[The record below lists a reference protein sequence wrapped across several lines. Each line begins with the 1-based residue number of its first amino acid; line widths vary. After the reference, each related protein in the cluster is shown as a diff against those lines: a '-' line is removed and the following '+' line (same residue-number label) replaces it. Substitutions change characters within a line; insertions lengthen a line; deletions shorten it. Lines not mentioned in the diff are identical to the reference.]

1 MKLNEFCERLY
12 EEKENEN
19 ENGSGPLPSV
29 GISNGMREF
38 IQQQLVKA
46 NEEVLRLKED
56 ELQRETNRFIPYQQ
70 IYCDEDCRLLFSAGS
85 SISGSII
92 ERKDPRGI
100 LPNDTD
106 QQYLIFYG
114 WSFLALGSFVI
125 FVIYSS
131 YPTSQDSFTMSIVL
145 LVFFIT
151 VYLLSKDSI
160 VGL

>member
-12 EEKENEN
+12 EEKD

-29 GISNGMREF
+29 GISNAMREF
-38 IQQQLVKA
+38 IQTQLVKA
-46 NEEVLRLKED
+46 NEEVLRLKAD

-70 IYCDEDCRLLFSAGS
+70 ILCDEDCRLLFSAGS
-85 SISGSII
+85 SITGSMI

-100 LPNDTD
+100 LPNDAD

-131 YPTSQDSFTMSIVL
+131 YPTAQDSFTMSIVL

>member
-12 EEKENEN
+12 EEKDEN

-29 GISNGMREF
+29 GISNAMREF
-38 IQQQLVKA
+38 IQTQLVKA
-46 NEEVLRLKED
+46 NEEVLRLKAD

-70 IYCDEDCRLLFSAGS
+70 ILCDEDCRVLFSAGS
-85 SISGSII
+85 SITGSMI

-100 LPNDTD
+100 LPNDAD

-131 YPTSQDSFTMSIVL
+131 YPTAQDSFTMSIVL

-151 VYLLSKDSI
+151 VYLLSKDLI

>member
-12 EEKENEN
+12 EEKD

-29 GISNGMREF
+29 GISNAMREF
-38 IQQQLVKA
+38 IQTQLVKA
-46 NEEVLRLKED
+46 NEEVLRLKAD

-85 SISGSII
+85 SITGSMI

-100 LPNDTD
+100 LPNDAD

-131 YPTSQDSFTMSIVL
+131 YPTAQDSFTMSIVL

-151 VYLLSKDSI
+151 VYLLSKESI

>member
-12 EEKENEN
+12 EEKDEN

-29 GISNGMREF
+29 GISNAMREF
-38 IQQQLVKA
+38 IQTQLVKA
-46 NEEVLRLKED
+46 NEEVLRLKAD

-70 IYCDEDCRLLFSAGS
+70 ILCDEDCRLLFSAGS
-85 SISGSII
+85 SITGSMI

-100 LPNDTD
+100 LPNDAD

-131 YPTSQDSFTMSIVL
+131 YPTAQDSFTMSIVL

>member
-12 EEKENEN
+12 EEKEN

-38 IQQQLVKA
+38 IRDQLAKA
-46 NEEVLRLKED
+46 NEEALRLKED
-56 ELQRETNRFIPYQQ
+56 ERRREADRFIPYRQ
-70 IYCDEDCRLLFSAGS
+70 IQCDEECRFLFSQGS
-85 SISGSII
+85 FISGSII

-100 LPNDTD
+100 LPNDAD
-106 QQYLIFYG
+106 QQYLFFYG
-114 WSFLALGSFVI
+114 WSFLAFGSFVL

>member
-12 EEKENEN
+12 EEKEK

-38 IQQQLVKA
+38 IQEQLVKA
-46 NEEVLRLKED
+46 NEEVLRLKAD
-56 ELQRETNRFIPYQQ
+56 EREREANRFIPYQQ
-70 IYCDEDCRLLFSAGS
+70 IYCDEDCRVLFNLGS
-85 SISGSII
+85 SITGSII

-100 LPNDTD
+100 LPNDAD

-131 YPTSQDSFTMSIVL
+131 YPTAQDSFTMSIVL

>member
-12 EEKENEN
+12 EEKEN

-38 IQQQLVKA
+38 IRDQLAKA

-56 ELQRETNRFIPYQQ
+56 ERQREAGRFIPYRQ
-70 IYCDEDCRLLFSAGS
+70 IQCDEECRVLFSQGS
-85 SISGSII
+85 SISGSTI
-92 ERKDPRGI
+92 ERKDARGI
-100 LPNDTD
+100 LPTDAD
-106 QQYLIFYG
+106 QQYLFFYG
-114 WSFLALGSFVI
+114 WSFLAFGSFVL

-131 YPTSQDSFTMSIVL
+131 YPTSQDSLTLSIVL

-151 VYLLSKDSI
+151 VYLLSKDLTI
-160 VGL
+160 GL

>member
-12 EEKENEN
+12 EEKD

-29 GISNGMREF
+29 GISNAMREF
-38 IQQQLVKA
+38 IQTQLVKA

-70 IYCDEDCRLLFSAGS
+70 ILCDEDCRLLFSAGS
-85 SISGSII
+85 SITGSMI

-100 LPNDTD
+100 LPNDAD

-131 YPTSQDSFTMSIVL
+131 YPTAQDSFTMSIVL

>member
-12 EEKENEN
+12 EEKN

-38 IQQQLVKA
+38 IQDQLVKA

-56 ELQRETNRFIPYQQ
+56 ERQREANRFIPYQQ
-70 IYCDEDCRLLFSAGS
+70 IYCDEDCRVLFNLGS
-85 SISGSII
+85 SITGSMI

-100 LPNDTD
+100 LPNDAD

-131 YPTSQDSFTMSIVL
+131 YPTAQDSFTMSIVL

>member
-12 EEKENEN
+12 EEKN

-29 GISNGMREF
+29 GISNAMREF
-38 IQQQLVKA
+38 IQTQLVKA

-70 IYCDEDCRLLFSAGS
+70 ILCDEDCRLLFSAGS
-85 SISGSII
+85 SITGSMI

-100 LPNDTD
+100 LPNDAD

-131 YPTSQDSFTMSIVL
+131 YPTAQDSFTMSIVL

>member
-12 EEKENEN
+12 EEKD

-29 GISNGMREF
+29 GISNAMREF
-38 IQQQLVKA
+38 IQKQLVKA

-70 IYCDEDCRLLFSAGS
+70 ILCDEDCRLLFSAGS
-85 SISGSII
+85 SITGSMI

-100 LPNDTD
+100 LPNDAD

-131 YPTSQDSFTMSIVL
+131 YPTAQDSFTMSIVL